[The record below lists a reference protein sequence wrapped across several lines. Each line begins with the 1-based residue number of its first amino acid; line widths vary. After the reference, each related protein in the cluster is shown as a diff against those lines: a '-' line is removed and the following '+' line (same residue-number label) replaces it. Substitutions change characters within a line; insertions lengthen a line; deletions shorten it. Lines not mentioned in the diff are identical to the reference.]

1 MKVLM
6 LSRAKWIQSKYNTR
20 RTLGRQTR
28 RWWEQQ
34 RALKWVVTTLFPN
47 VSRQSVVSVRALP
60 VLASVRHPWHEAM
73 SSPVIRRR
81 GSSVCVD
88 ALNLNSPSLTLV
100 SLSLSFFCLFH
111 LLYITQ
117 PHTVLP
123 SVFISASHAEC
134 TPVALHLIEAEISV
148 LLDVDCVWHYM
159 NIVWKT
165 KRVWRNPLLAEMLPP
180 CVFLTF
186 TSACWHCAARC

>member
-34 RALKWVVTTLFPN
+34 RALRRVVTTLFPN

-60 VLASVRHPWHEAM
+60 VPASVRHPWHEAM

-123 SVFISASHAEC
+123 CLYLLFSCWVYPSGFASDWSRNLSSIRRRLRL
-134 TPVALHLIEAEISV
+134 ALHEYCLENKKGLKKSPVSWNAPSLCVSHFHISV
-148 LLDVDCVWHYM
+148 LTLC
-159 NIVWKT
+159 
-165 KRVWRNPLLAEMLPP
+165 
-180 CVFLTF
+180 C
-186 TSACWHCAARC
+186 

>member
-34 RALKWVVTTLFPN
+34 RALKRVVTTLFPN

-88 ALNLNSPSLTLV
+88 ALNLNSPSLTRFVVPVIFLPV
-100 SLSLSFFCLFH
+100 SPALHHTATYSTAFCLYLRFSCWV
-111 LLYITQ
+111 Y
-117 PHTVLP
+117 P
-123 SVFISASHAEC
+123 SGFASDWSRNLSSIRRRLRL
-134 TPVALHLIEAEISV
+134 ALHEYCLENKKGLKKSPVSWNAPSLCVSHFHISV
-148 LLDVDCVWHYM
+148 LTLC
-159 NIVWKT
+159 
-165 KRVWRNPLLAEMLPP
+165 
-180 CVFLTF
+180 C
-186 TSACWHCAARC
+186 